1 MHHEFGTQHQES
13 GRITNPAILPRR
25 DCAAL
30 QATHCHPRALSGGC
44 RCRFGGHAR
53 GVGGPRRWRGP
64 PMATGSARAPRP
76 RRPRAW
82 LRARRPPGPS
92 SAVLW
97 SALFRPRAVHVL
109 PSGTLAGQGASVCLL
124 AGGGGAPT
132 GPLHWAPMA
141 TGRPLVPGARG
152 GGFSR
157 SWRDVCVTS
166 RRDVC
171 VTSSSL
177 PSRRPHQA

>member
-1 MHHEFGTQHQES
+1 MQMS
-13 GRITNPAILPRR
+13 LRRPCAWRGRPATVAR
-25 DCAAL
+25 AA
-30 QATHCHPRALSGGC
+30 HGHWVGPRAAPAPP
-44 RCRFGGHAR
+44 AR
-53 GVGGPRRWRGP
+53 V
-64 PMATGSARAPRP
+64 AACEA
-76 RRPRAW
+76 
-82 LRARRPPGPS
+82 PS

-141 TGRPLVPGARG
+141 TGSAACAGRPG

-157 SWRDVCVTS
+157 SWRDDGVSCDLTIQAHLACPQ
-166 RRDVC
+166 DGA
-171 VTSSSL
+171 SSL
-177 PSRRPHQA
+177 TACTAARELGDDDAWCAPLGTAHAPSPARLSLTLAAPSH